1 MPRFAILTSAIR
13 SRITVVFLAGLAV
26 AGCEP
31 AAAPAGPPPP
41 EVTTITVAP
50 ADVPVTY
57 EYVGQAA
64 GFREVEVRARVTGI
78 LLRRNYTEGE
88 PVARGR
94 SLFLIDPAPFQA
106 ALSRAEADLAVAAAR
121 HDQAARDV
129 ARLKPVYEAKAV
141 SQKEFDDT
149 LSAEQVAAAE
159 VKAAQAR
166 VDEARLNLG
175 YTRVAAPIAGVASRA
190 LPSEGSLISGPDVLL
205 TTVTQTDPMYVIFGI
220 PDREHLA
227 MRREIESGR
236 LKLPA
241 DGKFSVVVK
250 LSDGD
255 RYAHAGQLN
264 FTDVRVDTQT
274 GTTEARAVMPNPD
287 GLLRAGEFVRVLM
300 NGATRPAAITV
311 PQRPLVE
318 GPEGK
323 FVYVVGADDKAASRP
338 VEVGPWNGDDW
349 VITAGLAAG
358 DRVIVDGVL
367 KVFPGAPV
375 QVAAAAAPPGGP
387 PDAAPAAP
395 PAEAPKKEK
404 E

>member
-1 MPRFAILTSAIR
+1 MPRLTAIASAAR
-13 SRITVVFLAGLAV
+13 PRTAVLFLAALAL

-50 ADVPVTY
+50 SDVPVTY
-57 EYVGQAA
+57 EYVGQTA

-88 PVARGR
+88 PVERGR

-106 ALSRAEADLAVAAAR
+106 ALSRAEADLAVAVAR
-121 HDQAARDV
+121 RDQAARDV
-129 ARLKPVYEAKAV
+129 ARLRPVYEAKAV

-149 LSAEQVAAAE
+149 LSAEQVADAE

-175 YTRVAAPIAGVASRA
+175 YTRVTAPIAGVASRA

-205 TTVTQTDPMYVIFGI
+205 TKVTQTDPMYVIFGI

-236 LKLPA
+236 LKLPEG
-241 DGKFSVVVK
+241 GKFSVEVR
-250 LSDGD
+250 LSDGN

-274 GTTEARAVMPNPD
+274 GTTEARAVLPNPD

-300 NGATRPAAITV
+300 NGAARPAAVTV
-311 PQRPLVE
+311 PQRAVLE

-323 FVYVVGADDKAASRP
+323 FVYVVDADAKAAQRP

-367 KVFPGAPV
+367 KIFPGAPV
-375 QVAAAAAPPGGP
+375 QVAG
-387 PDAAPAAP
+387 AAPAG
-395 PAEAPKKEK
+395 EAPAADAAQSPKE
-404 E
+404 